1 MPMESRC
8 PVWRPVSEYTDPRMH
23 VGTPS
28 SAERLLQ
35 LRPPP
40 GLLSNAAF
48 WLSFVL
54 MYQVVQAGAAPDR
67 RTALA
72 HSAWVVNL
80 ERRVSGGLLELDVQR
95 LMHTS
100 SFLNGAAA
108 VVYWCSEFAVVGLA
122 LLWVYLR
129 RRSAFGRVRNTLI
142 AAGLIALVGCY
153 LFPTAPPRA
162 LAGLGFVDTL
172 AQAHSLNSGHGL
184 LPLPSNQFAAMPS
197 VHSADA
203 LIVGVGLALVVR
215 SKAAKLLWLLWPPT
229 VWFCVMATANH
240 FWLDVLGGIAAAA
253 IGALAVWATPKLLR
267 GRRSVVHQLTAP

>member
-1 MPMESRC
+1 M
-8 PVWRPVSEYTDPRMH
+8 Y

-28 SAERLLQ
+28 SGGRILQ

-54 MYQVVQAGAAPDR
+54 IYQVVQAGADPDR
-67 RTALA
+67 RAALA
-72 HSAWVVNL
+72 DSARVMNL
-80 ERRVSGGLLELDVQR
+80 ERHISGRLLELDAQR
-95 LMHTS
+95 LVHTS

-108 VVYWCSEFAVVGLA
+108 LVYWCSEFAVVGLA

-129 RRSAFGRVRNTLI
+129 RRSAFGRMRNTLI

-162 LAGLGFVDTL
+162 LARLGFVDTL
-172 AQAHSLNSGHGL
+172 AQAHSLNGGHGL

-203 LIVGVGLALVVR
+203 LIVGVGLALLVR
-215 SKAAKLLWLLWPPT
+215 SKAAKILWLLWPPT

-240 FWLDVLGGIAAAA
+240 FWLDVLGGIGAAA
-253 IGALAVWATPKLLR
+253 IAALAVWITSELWR
-267 GRRSVVHQLTAP
+267 SRRTALPQTTAQ